1 MALASVAI
9 RTTNLTITQA
19 SAEIRT
25 TAAVKARLLEISV
38 VQATATA
45 QSLGFGRPAAIGVTP
60 GTISTF
66 QRDDSADPACVTT
79 QNASWATSPTAPT
92 VYHRRW
98 NSAATIGV
106 GIVMTFPRGI
116 IIPVSASFVV
126 FNITTAVACDLSM
139 AIDE

>member
-38 VQATATA
+38 VQATGTA

-66 QRDDSADPACVTT
+66 
-79 QNASWATSPTAPT
+79 
-92 VYHRRW
+92 
-98 NSAATIGV
+98 
-106 GIVMTFPRGI
+106 
-116 IIPVSASFVV
+116 
-126 FNITTAVACDLSM
+126 
-139 AIDE
+139 

>member
-9 RTTNLTITQA
+9 RTSNLTINQS

-25 TAAVKARLLEISV
+25 TASVKARILEMSV

-60 GTISTF
+60 GTTSTF

-79 QNASWATSPTAPT
+79 ISATWATSPTAPT
-92 VYHRRW
+92 TYHRRW

-106 GIVMTFPRGI
+106 GIVMTYPRGI

-126 FNITTAVACDLSM
+126 FNITAAVACDLSV